1 MTVVKICGTT
11 SLEDALLAAE
21 AGANLLGFVLYPPS
35 PRYVAP
41 EQAARIVDALH
52 RAVPHPPHC
61 VGVFV
66 NVCAAEVENFLTNS
80 FFDYAQLHGDEDESW
95 LSALGGQAFKA
106 IRPSNPAQA
115 LDHSAR
121 LALPHSAPG
130 PHLLL
135 DAYTPHVYGG
145 TGQQADWQSAAA
157 VARNVDHLLL
167 AGGLTPDNVAAAIQT
182 VRPWGVDVASGVEE
196 RPGVK
201 NPQRLRAFLDAVH
214 RC

>member
-21 AGANLLGFVLYPPS
+21 AGADLLGFILYPNS
-35 PRYVAP
+35 PRYVPP
-41 EQAARIVDALH
+41 EQVARIVEALH
-52 RAVPHPPHC
+52 RCVTHPPRC

-66 NVCAAEVENFLTNS
+66 NASVAEIQNFLTDS
-80 FFDYAQLHGDEDESW
+80 FFDYAQLHGDEDETW
-95 LSALGGQAFKA
+95 LNTLGEPAFKA
-106 IRPSNPAQA
+106 IRPANPAQA
-115 LDHSAR
+115 LAQSAQ
-121 LALPHSAPG
+121 LALAQSAPG

-135 DAYTPHVYGG
+135 DAYTPHAYGG
-145 TGQQADWQSAAA
+145 TGQRADWQTAAA

-167 AGGLTPDNVAAAIQT
+167 AGGLTPDNVAAALRT

-201 NPQRLRAFLDAVH
+201 NPQRLRAFLEAV
-214 RC
+214 RSC